1 MDYKAAAELLKKQDR
16 ILILTHRRPDGDT
29 IGCAAGLCA
38 ALREQGKTA
47 CILPNEDATSLFTPY
62 LGGYLAEEDW
72 EPDFVVSVDIA
83 GRSLF
88 TPRGERY
95 LARGIDLGI
104 DHHPSYEGFARE
116 SCVDPGRAAC
126 GELIYDLIRQWG
138 PVSPAAA
145 LPLYVAVATD
155 TGCFMYSNTTPAT
168 HRVCADLM
176 AVGIDFQGVNKRHFR
191 TKSLKRLRL
200 ESLLVD
206 GMDVHDGGATVI
218 AAISLA
224 DMARLEA
231 RKLTLGTKQEMV
243 ERAFQRA
250 LEKLTSLPDAE
261 YVSLLANLAAAGSRS
276 GHEAVIFSQK
286 DRARFGKQVVTLAND
301 ILARKVAP
309 KLPEELT
316 GSKAGAI
323 LDKVV
328 AGASAVLAGT
338 GMLTL
343 AEESRPMAGGLILR
357 DNNVETNCSFE
368 VLIHLQRDALAAEVA
383 KTLFD

>member
-62 LGGYLAEEDW
+62 LEGYLAEEGW

-191 TKSLKRLRL
+191 TKSRKRLALEADLLSNMEFFHEGKGVFMTVPLSLMERVEASENDAEDLSALANLVEGVDCGAVLRELKPGEWKLSLRTGAEGRVNATEACRL
-200 ESLLVD
+200 L
-206 GMDVHDGGATVI
+206 GGGGHAMAAGATVTGSLPEVKEKVL
-218 AAISLA
+218 AAI
-224 DMARLEA
+224 
-231 RKLTLGTKQEMV
+231 
-243 ERAFQRA
+243 
-250 LEKLTSLPDAE
+250 DA
-261 YVSLLANLAAAGSRS
+261 VKSW
-276 GHEAVIFSQK
+276 
-286 DRARFGKQVVTLAND
+286 
-301 ILARKVAP
+301 
-309 KLPEELT
+309 
-316 GSKAGAI
+316 
-323 LDKVV
+323 
-328 AGASAVLAGT
+328 
-338 GMLTL
+338 
-343 AEESRPMAGGLILR
+343 
-357 DNNVETNCSFE
+357 
-368 VLIHLQRDALAAEVA
+368 
-383 KTLFD
+383 

>member
-155 TGCFMYSNTTPAT
+155 PGCCMYSNTTPAT

-231 RKLTLGTKQEMV
+231 T
-243 ERAFQRA
+243 ER
-250 LEKLTSLPDAE
+250 DAE
-261 YVSLLANLAAAGSRS
+261 DIAAFLGQIEGVRTSVTIRELAPGECKLSVRTDQGLNATRVCALLGGGGHASAAGCTVMGTVAEAKAAILAAIRQVWV
-276 GHEAVIFSQK
+276 E
-286 DRARFGKQVVTLAND
+286 DRD
-301 ILARKVAP
+301 
-309 KLPEELT
+309 
-316 GSKAGAI
+316 
-323 LDKVV
+323 
-328 AGASAVLAGT
+328 GASAGT
-338 GMLTL
+338 
-343 AEESRPMAGGLILR
+343 
-357 DNNVETNCSFE
+357 
-368 VLIHLQRDALAAEVA
+368 
-383 KTLFD
+383 